1 MSTFLKI
8 NNKSILSGDF
18 LLGSIYRLHRK
29 DKKITLQYISA
40 QTGLTVKKLSDF
52 EKGRTKLK
60 LDTIVILYQCLGIRY
75 QCVEEDKKEFGIRFY
90 SFYEAILNYDD
101 NIDEVYENA
110 YKLKEAVQTTNLYPQ
125 FLLME
130 LIYHIFNNDMFYNYE
145 KIIES
150 IHVQYLDNKQKVIY
164 HDCIALYLMGQKRYH
179 EALKHF
185 EKATEYGYSQA
196 TAIVNYHK
204 GLLYIEM
211 NDPCKAMTCVLK
223 AKFFFDNN
231 HYVKRAVLSNFRIAC
246 IYRHLN
252 CYDEAIQIYSNCILQ
267 MKSYGMVN
275 KYKTIYEQYLWCLI
289 LAKEY
294 NKVIKVIDQLEIK
307 IKDETIFYL
316 FYSLANMKL
325 GKHNLAMRSI
335 AEAKKLLKN
344 NSQAPLL
351 KSIVDTFYTYLS
363 KNKKQE
369 TKLNKLKTALDESI
383 KSNNTELQRYI
394 IEMILDILD
403 PITQADI
410 IIEYY
415 KMILKS
421 YKFQ

>member
-1 MSTFLKI
+1 
-8 NNKSILSGDF
+8 
-18 LLGSIYRLHRK
+18 
-29 DKKITLQYISA
+29 
-40 QTGLTVKKLSDF
+40 
-52 EKGRTKLK
+52 
-60 LDTIVILYQCLGIRY
+60 
-75 QCVEEDKKEFGIRFY
+75 
-90 SFYEAILNYDD
+90 
-101 NIDEVYENA
+101 
-110 YKLKEAVQTTNLYPQ
+110 
-125 FLLME
+125 
-130 LIYHIFNNDMFYNYE
+130 
-145 KIIES
+145 
-150 IHVQYLDNKQKVIY
+150 
-164 HDCIALYLMGQKRYH
+164 
-179 EALKHF
+179 
-185 EKATEYGYSQA
+185 
-196 TAIVNYHK
+196 
-204 GLLYIEM
+204 
-211 NDPCKAMTCVLK
+211 
-223 AKFFFDNN
+223 
-231 HYVKRAVLSNFRIAC
+231 
-246 IYRHLN
+246 
-252 CYDEAIQIYSNCILQ
+252 

-307 IKDETIFYL
+307 LKDETIFYL

-369 TKLNKLKTALDESI
+369 TKMNKLKSALDESI

-410 IIEYY
+410 IVEYY

>member
-1 MSTFLKI
+1 
-8 NNKSILSGDF
+8 
-18 LLGSIYRLHRK
+18 
-29 DKKITLQYISA
+29 
-40 QTGLTVKKLSDF
+40 
-52 EKGRTKLK
+52 
-60 LDTIVILYQCLGIRY
+60 
-75 QCVEEDKKEFGIRFY
+75 
-90 SFYEAILNYDD
+90 
-101 NIDEVYENA
+101 
-110 YKLKEAVQTTNLYPQ
+110 
-125 FLLME
+125 
-130 LIYHIFNNDMFYNYE
+130 
-145 KIIES
+145 
-150 IHVQYLDNKQKVIY
+150 
-164 HDCIALYLMGQKRYH
+164 
-179 EALKHF
+179 
-185 EKATEYGYSQA
+185 
-196 TAIVNYHK
+196 
-204 GLLYIEM
+204 
-211 NDPCKAMTCVLK
+211 
-223 AKFFFDNN
+223 
-231 HYVKRAVLSNFRIAC
+231 
-246 IYRHLN
+246 
-252 CYDEAIQIYSNCILQ
+252 
-267 MKSYGMVN
+267 MVN

-307 IKDETIFYL
+307 LKDETIFYL

-369 TKLNKLKTALDESI
+369 TKMNKLKSALDESI

-410 IIEYY
+410 IVEYY